1 MNRFQLLVRLEG
13 QERKI
18 ISYAPTKIQQAQF
31 HTPEMT
37 LVWKISNAFTS
48 QSLCR
53 VILAAFAEEA
63 IADHCHNELSIDL
76 EFPFGE
82 KN

>member
-1 MNRFQLLVRLEG
+1 
-13 QERKI
+13 
-18 ISYAPTKIQQAQF
+18 
-31 HTPEMT
+31 MT
-37 LVWKISNAFTS
+37 TVWKISDAFTS